1 MKCKKL
7 LAILLALCL
16 ILSLTSCGQKSEQD
30 KKFDELTKSSAAPE
44 SQPESSQTSEPASK
58 PESAPA
64 GSLSGELTVSS
75 WARIESPSQLEIMAE
90 EFMDLNPD
98 VTITVDYAETN
109 ISAIPDVNQSRDS
122 YCAQVRAELVSGEAD
137 YILYS
142 PPGKLNLY
150 DISKSGVLLDLRPYF
165 DSDPTINPDEYF
177 TQVLDTVSVD
187 GKLTSMP
194 FSFYFDGMYLNRKAM
209 ESINVD
215 TSGITT
221 LNSDMLLDW
230 YERARAANPEIKL
243 LFGEQGKDFLFGD
256 EKFAYIDV
264 DGRAASFQS
273 PEFTRFLER
282 TNALDDA
289 EPNLDKM
296 ANMYAQNAYLVH
308 ELLRC
313 QASGEETSL
322 DESQDP
328 YAYQF
333 VTGGR
338 AALACVTNMN
348 IFALTDIGFD
358 MEHLA
363 GPYPVTDTQGRLA
376 VSSIDDFAVP
386 SSMKNPDLAWAFISY
401 CLGER
406 ESTILTS
413 EQSFGSLLYSQNA
426 PLNKK
431 NFALLA
437 EEFSTVPGTI
447 GYEQLVGK
455 TGKEIDGEAL
465 AQKMDEHLSMGLV
478 NRKLYSPDVQEYL
491 DEFYNSGLTT
501 AEQCAE
507 KIQGRVDIW
516 LHE

>member
-16 ILSLTSCGQKSEQD
+16 ILSLTSCGRKSEQD

-44 SQPESSQTSEPASK
+44 SQPESSETSEPASK
-58 PESAPA
+58 PEFAPA

-177 TQVLDTVSVD
+177 TQVLDAVSVD

-230 YERARAANPEIKL
+230 YERARAATPEIKL

-273 PEFTRFLER
+273 PEFISFLER

-289 EPNLDKM
+289 EPDLDKM
-296 ANMYAQNAYLVH
+296 ANRYAQNAYLVH

-313 QASGEETSL
+313 QASGE
-322 DESQDP
+322 
-328 YAYQF
+328 A
-333 VTGGR
+333 
-338 AALACVTNMN
+338 
-348 IFALTDIGFD
+348 
-358 MEHLA
+358 
-363 GPYPVTDTQGRLA
+363 
-376 VSSIDDFAVP
+376 
-386 SSMKNPDLAWAFISY
+386 
-401 CLGER
+401 
-406 ESTILTS
+406 
-413 EQSFGSLLYSQNA
+413 
-426 PLNKK
+426 
-431 NFALLA
+431 
-437 EEFSTVPGTI
+437 
-447 GYEQLVGK
+447 
-455 TGKEIDGEAL
+455 
-465 AQKMDEHLSMGLV
+465 
-478 NRKLYSPDVQEYL
+478 
-491 DEFYNSGLTT
+491 
-501 AEQCAE
+501 
-507 KIQGRVDIW
+507 
-516 LHE
+516 